1 MDSMAGETQQN
12 TTTVYSPKALVS
24 IFEKTIAVPEEKKII
39 QIKGIYIQD
48 GRQEYN
54 GYYYDH
60 LKDEAADYTLT
71 LIIPTLHRNQLKDNH
86 TILFKAFITRKIDK
100 YGKIEF
106 QMNFVDLVN
115 TTINKFSEEDKQRI
129 EIINAKL
136 NAGIKDLDS
145 VIKQHV
151 YANTKMNI
159 VVLLGR
165 TAIIDNDIKTA
176 LGAAVALYNIEY
188 VRVNITNPT
197 EIATKI
203 LALDAHPLV
212 ELICIARGGGEQM
225 EAFGKPELVKTIL
238 NRKKIIAS
246 AIGHANDVTL
256 FEQAADKKFITPT
269 AFGNYLKQTYEGI
282 VEELSKS
289 KAKMQKDIQDQLK
302 AIFDGQVKVLNEKFD
317 NTVKLYAQEKKTI
330 LDTHETF
337 KRQNA
342 ELTEKRVKDLQLE
355 ISRSKEENTR
365 INNQLNE
372 ARKSGSNSGLILLL
386 IAIIVILIIVLANK

>member
-1 MDSMAGETQQN
+1 MNGEAQQN
-12 TTTVYSPKALVS
+12 NITIYSPKALVS

-39 QIKGIYIQD
+39 EIKGIYLQD

-60 LKDEAADYTLT
+60 LRDEAADYTLT
-71 LIIPTLHRNQLKDNH
+71 LITPTLHRNQLKNNH
-86 TILFKAFITRKIDK
+86 TIHFKAYITRKIDK

-136 NAGIKDLDS
+136 TTGIKDLDS
-145 VIKQHV
+145 AIKQHV
-151 YANTKMNI
+151 YSNTKMTI

-165 TAIIDNDIKTA
+165 TAIIDNDIRTA
-176 LGAAVALYNIEY
+176 LGAAVALYNISY
-188 VRVNITNPT
+188 MRVNITNPV
-197 EIATKI
+197 EIAAKI
-203 LALDAHPLV
+203 IELDVDPLV

-246 AIGHANDVTL
+246 AIGHADDVTL
-256 FEQAADKKFITPT
+256 FEQAADKKFTTPT
-269 AFGNYLKQTYEGI
+269 AFGNYLKQTYEHT

-302 AIFDGQVKVLNEKFD
+302 AIFDGQVKVLTEKLD
-317 NTVKLYAQEKKTI
+317 NTIKLHAQEKKTI

-342 ELTEKRVKDLQLE
+342 ELTEKKMRDLQLE
-355 ISRSKEENTR
+355 ITRSKDENAR
-365 INNQLNE
+365 INSQLNE
-372 ARKSGSNSGLILLL
+372 ARKSGSNSGVIMLL
-386 IAIIVILIIVLANK
+386 IAIIIILIIVLANK